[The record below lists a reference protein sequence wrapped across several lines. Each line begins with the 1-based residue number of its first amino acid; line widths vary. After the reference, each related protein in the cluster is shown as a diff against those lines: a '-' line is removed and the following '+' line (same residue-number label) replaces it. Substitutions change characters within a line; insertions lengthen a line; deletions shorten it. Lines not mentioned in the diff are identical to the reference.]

1 MHKHIRCDVVD
12 ASAARLKYQKLQNVF
27 MGVFSDILGALAGG
41 KPSNQKKIDENDSEQ
56 ESKSQGAV
64 YKCSQCG
71 KSPLSGPVLYCDGCG
86 QYMCYTCGVP
96 SGDMIFDCPNCAIQ
110 TERVNL

>member
-1 MHKHIRCDVVD
+1 
-12 ASAARLKYQKLQNVF
+12 

-41 KPSNQKKIDENDSEQ
+41 KPSNPKVDEKDSEQ
-56 ESKSQGAV
+56 EDKSQGAV

>member
-1 MHKHIRCDVVD
+1 
-12 ASAARLKYQKLQNVF
+12 
-27 MGVFSDILGALAGG
+27 MGVFSDILNAIAGG
-41 KPSNQKKIDENDSEQ
+41 KPSDQKGDTKDSEKEN
-56 ESKSQGAV
+56 ESRGAV

-96 SGDMIFDCPNCAIQ
+96 SGDMIFDYPNCAIQ